1 MNEIMK
7 VLESVKNGIS
17 AIAYLSNE
25 KRNEILDICGES
37 LTSEMAEILKAN
49 IVDVEIAKNSE
60 KPQSFI
66 DRLSLDKNRI
76 QTMVEGL
83 KQLKNIMSPV
93 GEEISSWSTES
104 QLEIRKITVPL
115 GVFCIIFE
123 ARPNVVADTVGLAIK
138 SGNGIV
144 LRGSKDAINSNIAIV
159 KAIKNGIEKAG
170 INSDFIGLIE
180 DTTHDGVNFLMKQRD
195 KIDVIIPRGGSGL
208 IKNVVENSLI
218 PTIETGLGN
227 CHIYINKDCDR
238 DLAKKITTS
247 GKISR
252 VSVCNSLESLVI
264 DREISVELLPI
275 LLEDLIANGVEI
287 RGDEEVKLLCK
298 KAKIA
303 THEDY
308 FREYN
313 DYIMSVKIVEN
324 LDKAIEWINKHSTHH
339 SESIISNNKTAVE
352 KFNER
357 IDSACVFHNTSTR
370 FSDGFQFGFGAEV
383 GISTQKLHARGPM
396 GVREL
401 TTYKYTITSKGEVR

>member
-49 IVDVEIAKNSE
+49 IVDVETAKNSG

-66 DRLSLDKNRI
+66 DRLSLDENRI

-180 DTTHDGVNFLMKQRD
+180 DTTHEGVNFLMKQRD

-264 DREISVELLPI
+264 DREISDELLPI

-287 RGDEEVKLLCK
+287 RGDKEVKSLCK
-298 KAKIA
+298 TAKIA

-324 LDKAIEWINKHSTHH
+324 LDKAIEWINNHSTHH

-401 TTYKYTITSKGEVR
+401 TTYKYAITSKGEVR

>member
-25 KRNEILDICGES
+25 KRNKILDICGES

-49 IVDVEIAKNSE
+49 IVDVETAKNSE

-287 RGDEEVKLLCK
+287 RGDEEVKSLCK

-401 TTYKYTITSKGEVR
+401 TTYKYAITSKGEVR